1 MNRFHA
7 VQFWWLAHELMCLE
21 KELGASLSREWSPHV
36 NAVMVFAEGHCKAIG
51 LGEAAMLPL
60 YSIKA
65 ELQKFDL
72 TIDYA
77 TDIKP
82 QLKAMRKGIEVE
94 LDKRRFAYVPPE
106 SSKFFAQ
113 ERLFG
118 EEVYVAF
125 PSARFDLTEAG
136 NCLACGMNSAA
147 GFHLMRAAEIALWEL
162 GRDRQIPLAQS
173 GKIEFS
179 QWGVIISELE
189 KAIEGITQWPNSP
202 AKEDAHR
209 FYNPLLVDIR
219 AFNDGWRRHLAHVR
233 KFQLPLAE
241 VEALALCGHVER
253 FLKSM
258 ATKISE
264 GNHTPIIW
272 K

>member
-1 MNRFHA
+1 
-7 VQFWWLAHELMCLE
+7 
-21 KELGASLSREWSPHV
+21 
-36 NAVMVFAEGHCKAIG
+36 
-51 LGEAAMLPL
+51 
-60 YSIKA
+60 
-65 ELQKFDL
+65 
-72 TIDYA
+72 
-77 TDIKP
+77 
-82 QLKAMRKGIEVE
+82 
-94 LDKRRFAYVPPE
+94 
-106 SSKFFAQ
+106 
-113 ERLFG
+113 
-118 EEVYVAF
+118 
-125 PSARFDLTEAG
+125 
-136 NCLACGMNSAA
+136 
-147 GFHLMRAAEIALWEL
+147 MRAAEIGLWEL
-162 GRDRQIPLAQS
+162 GKDRQIPLAQS
-173 GKIEFS
+173 GKIESS
-179 QWGVIISELE
+179 QWGAIIGELE

-202 AKEDAHR
+202 SKEDAHR